1 MILYKNESAAG
12 YSDGGM
18 RRVEGETDELWAD
31 RRSAP
36 EEPRQIPLLLQYWR
50 VVIRWKWLIVAI
62 MLVALVAGLIVTL
75 FMTRQYTAVVSI
87 EISRQADKIVNVQG
101 VKPEVS
107 TVDTEFYQTQ
117 YSLLRARSLAERV
130 SADLKLADSAEFFEA
145 FGVDM
150 SEGGLFAG
158 PRAGRLTAQQREK
171 RNKAAADLLQG
182 NIAISPVRGSSLVEV
197 RFTSPDP
204 ALSQRVANAWANAF
218 IAANLDRKF
227 DASSYA
233 RKFLESRLAQLR
245 QRLEESERKVV
256 EYAASQKIVNIPG
269 NQEGSGERSLVA
281 DDLARLN
288 GELAEAIADRVK
300 AESRVRSSGGGATV
314 ESLSN
319 NAITA
324 LRTKR
329 AEVASEYAN
338 LLTKFEPGYPTAK
351 ALESQLRELDRAI
364 GQEEGRVSQ
373 SAGKTYSDARAREA
387 DLRQRVD
394 TLVHSALDLRRRSIQ
409 YNMHQR
415 DADTNRQLYDALLQR
430 YKEIG
435 VAGGIGTNNIM
446 VVDAAQLPLAPSSP
460 RLFLNLLIALVIGAG
475 LSAVSVIALEQIDE
489 AIKDPSE
496 VVKAMGV
503 PNLGTIPAVAE
514 GEPRLILLD
523 RKSPMAEAYLS
534 VQTNLRFSTDHGI
547 PRSLAVTSTRASE
560 GKSTTAYAL
569 AQTLA
574 RIGRNVILVD
584 GDMRSPSVHELLGV
598 PNARGTSNF
607 LAGEDDIATM
617 VVPIAGLGIDAM
629 PAGPQPP
636 NAAELLNSTRLQ
648 LLIERLL
655 ETHDHVIIDSPPVLG
670 LADAPLIGSQVEGVI
685 YAVEAN
691 GARSSIIRA
700 ATERLRSANVN
711 LLGAVLTKF
720 DAKKAH
726 FGYGYEYGYGYGE
739 KDAVNA
745 A

>member
-1 MILYKNESAAG
+1 
-12 YSDGGM
+12 M
-18 RRVEGETDELWAD
+18 RRTDGDRAD
-31 RRSAP
+31 IWDGSP
-36 EEPRQIPLLLQYWR
+36 SSLEEPRQIPLLLQYWR
-50 VVIRWKWLIVAI
+50 VVLRWKWLIVAI
-62 MLVALVAGLIVTL
+62 ITVALVAGLIVTL

-107 TVDTEFYQTQ
+107 SVDTEFYQTQ

-130 SADLKLADSAEFFEA
+130 SADLKLAESAEFFEA

-158 PRAGRLTAQQREK
+158 PRPGRLTAQQREK
-171 RNKAAADLLQG
+171 RNKVAADLLQG
-182 NIAISPVRGSSLVEV
+182 NISISPVRGSSLVEV
-197 RFTSPDP
+197 RFTSPNP

-256 EYAASQKIVNIPG
+256 EYAADQKIVNIPG
-269 NQEGSGERSLVA
+269 NQEGAGERSLVA

-300 AESRVRSSGGGATV
+300 AESRVSSGGGATV

-338 LLTKFEPGYPTAK
+338 LLTKFEPGYPAAA
-351 ALESQLRELDRAI
+351 ALASQLKELDRAI
-364 GQEEGRVSQ
+364 GQEEGRVRQGTS
-373 SAGKTYSDARAREA
+373 KTYSDARAREI

-394 TLVHSALDLRRRSIQ
+394 TLVSSALDLRRRSIQ

-446 VVDAAQLPLAPSSP
+446 VVDPAQLPLQPSSP
-460 RLFLNLLIALVIGAG
+460 RLFLNLLIALVLGAG
-475 LSAVSVIALEQIDE
+475 LSAVSVLALEQIDE

-496 VVKAMGV
+496 VVRAMGV

-514 GEPRLILLD
+514 GEPRAILLD

-574 RIGRNVILVD
+574 RIGRSVILVD
-584 GDMRSPSVHELLGV
+584 GDMRSPSVHVLLDI

-607 LAGEDDIATM
+607 LAGEDDVATM
-617 VVPIAGLGIDAM
+617 VVWVPGLGINAM

-636 NAAELLNSTRLQ
+636 NAAELLNSSRLQ
-648 LLIERLL
+648 LLIDRLL

-700 ATERLRSANVN
+700 ATARLRSANVN

>member
-1 MILYKNESAAG
+1 MTLYKNELAAG
-12 YSDGGM
+12 YPDGGAWPVD
-18 RRVEGETDELWAD
+18 REAGGLAGDHRVALDDT
-31 RRSAP
+31 
-36 EEPRQIPLLLQYWR
+36 RQIPLLLQYWR
-50 VVIRWKWLIVAI
+50 VVIRWKWLIIAV
-62 MLVALVAGLIVTL
+62 MLVSLVAGLLVTL
-75 FMTRQYTAVVSI
+75 FMTRQYTATVSI
-87 EISRQADKIVNVQG
+87 EISRQSDKIVNVQG
-101 VKPEVS
+101 VEPEVS
-107 TVDTEFYQTQ
+107 TGDAEFYQTQ

-130 SADLKLADSAEFFEA
+130 AADLKLAESAQFFET
-145 FGVDM
+145 FGVDV
-150 SEGGLFAG
+150 SEGGLFTG
-158 PRAGRLTAQQREK
+158 PRVGQLTAQQRAK
-171 RNKAAADLLQG
+171 RAKTAADLLQD

-204 ALSQRVANAWANAF
+204 ALSQRVADAWAKAF
-218 IAANLDRKF
+218 ISANLDRKF

-233 RKFLESRLAQLR
+233 RNFLEKRLAQLR
-245 QRLEESERKVV
+245 QRLEESERQVV
-256 EYAASQKIVNIPG
+256 EYAANQKIVNIPG
-269 NQEGSGERSLVA
+269 NQEGGGERSLVA

-288 GELAEAIADRVK
+288 GELAQAVADRVK
-300 AESRVRSSGGGATV
+300 AESRVQGSGGASAD
-314 ESLSN
+314 SLSN

-329 AEVASEYAN
+329 AEIASEYAN
-338 LLTKFEPGYPTAK
+338 LLTKFEPGYPAAK
-351 ALESQLRELDRAI
+351 ALASQVTELDRAI
-364 GQEEGRVSQ
+364 QQEEGRVRQGAS
-373 SAGKTYSDARAREA
+373 KTYADARTREA
-387 DLRQRVD
+387 DLRQRVNA
-394 TLVHSALDLRRRSIQ
+394 LVGNALDLRRRTIQ

-446 VVDAAQLPLAPSSP
+446 IVDSAQLPLEPSSP
-460 RLFLNLLIALVIGAG
+460 KLLLNLLIALVIGAG
-475 LSAVSVIALEQIDE
+475 LSAASVLALEQIDE

-496 VVKAMGV
+496 VVKAIGV
-503 PNLGTIPAVAE
+503 PNLGTIPAVIE
-514 GEPRLILLD
+514 GEPRAILLD

-534 VQTNLRFSTDHGI
+534 LQTNLRFSTDHGI
-547 PRSLAVTSTRASE
+547 PKSLAVTSTRASE

-584 GDMRSPSVHELLGV
+584 GDMRSPSVHELLEIA
-598 PNARGTSNF
+598 NARGTSNF
-607 LAGEDDIATM
+607 LAGEDDVASMI
-617 VVPIAGLGIDAM
+617 VKVPNLGIDAM

-636 NAAELLNSTRLQ
+636 NAAELLNSARLQ

-655 ETHDHVIIDSPPVLG
+655 ETYDHVIIDAPPVLG

-691 GARSSIIRA
+691 GARSSVIRA
-700 ATERLRSANVN
+700 ATARLRSANVN
-711 LLGAVLTKF
+711 LLGVVLTKF
-720 DAKKAH
+720 DARKAH

>member
-1 MILYKNESAAG
+1 MSLYK
-12 YSDGGM
+12 
-18 RRVEGETDELWAD
+18 DELAAD
-31 RRSAP
+31 YPEDGARRFDEAQGGFWGDSRSQM
-36 EEPRQIPLLLQYWR
+36 EQPRQIPLLLQYWR
-50 VVIRWKWLIVAI
+50 VVVRWRWLIAGI
-62 MLVALVAGLIVTL
+62 LILSLVAGLIATL
-75 FMTRQYTAVVSI
+75 FMTRQYTATVSM

-101 VKPEVS
+101 VEPEVS

-130 SADLKLADSAEFFEA
+130 AADLKLAESDQFFET

-171 RNKAAADLLQG
+171 RAKAAADLLEG
-182 NIAISPVRGSSLVEV
+182 NIAIAPVRGSSLVEV

-204 ALSQRVANAWANAF
+204 ALSQRIANAWANAF
-218 IAANLDRKF
+218 ISANLDRKF
-227 DASSYA
+227 EASSYA
-233 RKFLESRLAQLR
+233 RKFLETRLAQLR
-245 QRLEESERKVV
+245 QRLEESERQVV
-256 EYAASQKIVNIPG
+256 EYAANQKIVNIPG
-269 NQEGSGERSLVA
+269 NQEGNGERSLVA

-288 GELAEAIADRVK
+288 AELAEAVADRVT
-300 AESRVRSSGGGATV
+300 AESRLRGSGGTSPEA
-314 ESLSN
+314 LSN

-329 AEVASEYAN
+329 AEVAAEYAN
-338 LLTKFEPGYPTAK
+338 LLTKFEPEYPTAK
-351 ALESQLRELDRAI
+351 ALSSQLGELDRAI
-364 GQEEGRVSQ
+364 SQEEARVRQ
-373 SAGKTYSDARAREA
+373 SVNKTYSNALAREA
-387 DLRQRVD
+387 TLRSQVQSL
-394 TLVHSALDLRRRSIQ
+394 TSSALDLRRRSIQ
-409 YNMHQR
+409 YNIYQR
-415 DADTNRQLYDALLQR
+415 DADTNRQLYEALLQR

-435 VAGGIGTNNIM
+435 VAGGVGTNNIM
-446 VVDAAQLPLAPSSP
+446 IVDAAQLPLAPSSP
-460 RLFLNLLIALVIGAG
+460 RLLLNLLIALAIGAA
-475 LSAVSVIALEQIDE
+475 LASASVLALEQIDE
-489 AIKDPSE
+489 AVKDPSE
-496 VVKAMGV
+496 VVKALEV
-503 PNLGTIPAVAE
+503 PNLGTIPTAAE
-514 GEPRLILLD
+514 GEPRLILSD

-547 PRSLAVTSTRASE
+547 PRSLAITSTRASE

-574 RIGRNVILVD
+574 RIGRRVILVD
-584 GDMRSPSVHELLGV
+584 GDMRSPSVHALLEV
-598 PNARGTSNF
+598 PNTRGTSNF
-607 LAGEDDIATM
+607 LAGDDDVANLI
-617 VVPIAGLGIDAM
+617 VPIPALGIDAM

-636 NAAELLNSTRLQ
+636 NAAELLNSSRLQ

-655 ETHDHVIIDSPPVLG
+655 ATHDHVVIDSPPVLG

-700 ATERLRSANVN
+700 AIGRLRSANVN

-726 FGYGYEYGYGYGE
+726 YGYGYEYGYGYGGR
-739 KDAVNA
+739 DAVNA